1 MKKRYLLLIY
11 TLVLTLTGCDK
22 LKELATIRINTK
34 IETEIPIVIAANLPA
49 GAAFGE
55 NIHIPLTFSETHIIK
70 LQDNFDIEPYLKKI
84 KEIDLGSVEI
94 TALGMQPGEVINS
107 VTLEVDGISHILT
120 LTNISAT
127 NNTFKPA
134 IPQSLLDAVSNKF
147 LKEEKITV
155 TVYGSANSAM
165 SISVGVSI
173 EAGIIAYVLN

>member
-1 MKKRYLLLIY
+1 M
-11 TLVLTLTGCDK
+11 
-22 LKELATIRINTK
+22 
-34 IETEIPIVIAANLPA
+34 
-49 GAAFGE
+49 
-55 NIHIPLTFSETHIIK
+55 
-70 LQDNFDIEPYLKKI
+70 
-84 KEIDLGSVEI
+84 
-94 TALGMQPGEVINS
+94 INS
-107 VTLEVDGISHILT
+107 VTLEVDGIGHILT